1 MFFCLSHFEGAME
14 ATRITSEGQVLIPKA
29 IRDALGIQPGTLL
42 NAEAKDGAVV
52 LRPVA
57 KERRLPTKEEIDAI
71 AGRFDLGPPYP
82 TKIEEEAAVAE
93 MFRREWKK

>member
-57 KERRLPTKEEIDAI
+57 KERRLPTKDEIDAI

>member
-1 MFFCLSHFEGAME
+1 ME

-57 KERRLPTKEEIDAI
+57 KERRLREIRAW
-71 AGRFDLGPPYP
+71 
-82 TKIEEEAAVAE
+82 V
-93 MFRREWKK
+93 RRGVDGLVWGWGIGGWG